1 MTGLAWRTEVKR
13 AAVFA
18 LAGFALLSLAACT
31 AGSPSAE
38 HAASQGFIVQFLL
51 GFWHGVI
58 APFTLIGELIDKFAP
73 KLLPWHVHLYESR
86 GTGLAY
92 DIGFYLGLAGSP
104 VAIIH
109 RNRYSTRHES

>member
-1 MTGLAWRTEVKR
+1 MKR

-18 LAGFALLSLAACT
+18 LAGFALLSISACT
-31 AGSPSAE
+31 AGSPAAE
-38 HAASQGFIVQFLL
+38 HAAHQGFIVEFVM

-58 APFTLIGELIDKFAP
+58 APFTLLGEIIDKFWP
-73 KLLPWHVHLYESR
+73 KLLPWHVRFYESR
-86 GTGLAY
+86 GTGLSY

-109 RNRYSTRHES
+109 RSRYAPRRES